1 MKNLFSRNNPLYLI
15 TDTSI
20 AGLTHSQIVRKAI
33 SAGVQTVQ
41 LRDKR
46 ITRRELFKEAVK
58 VRKLTLQHKVKFIMN
73 DYIDIAMAVRADGV
87 HLGQDDMPIE
97 EARRIVGKK
106 MIIGISTHNLNQ
118 AIKAQ
123 DQGADYIGFG
133 PMFQTST
140 KDAGSPKGLRLL
152 EKICNKIRIP
162 VVAIGGI
169 SCENIREVLDA
180 GAAACAVISAI
191 QSGDIRANVN
201 RSLTTLCHIY
211 RN

>member
-152 EKICNKIRIP
+152 EKICNKIKIP

-169 SCENIREVLDA
+169 SSENIREVLDA

-191 QSGDIRANVN
+191 QSGDIKVNVK
-201 RSLTTLCHIY
+201 RLTQYT
-211 RN
+211 